1 MKYKVAIVDDE
12 SSVCKSIAELL
23 KKYADN
29 MSLSEHVEKKSFE
42 IATFACGDDLL
53 SANIA
58 EFDMFFFGY

>member
-29 MSLSEHVEKKSFE
+29 MSLSEPVEENLKL
-42 IATFACGDDLL
+42 I
-53 SANIA
+53 
-58 EFDMFFFGY
+58 